1 MAHISVTQVYLD
13 CIDRSEA
20 FQNHS
25 SSIEYKKD
33 CRVVHT
39 RDWDEVESR
48 TTVQLEASCC
58 LGEVEWL
65 VNKACLS

>member
-1 MAHISVTQVYLD
+1 MTNISVTQVYIG

-20 FQNHS
+20 SQNHS

-33 CRVVHT
+33 CRVMHT
-39 RDWDEVESR
+39 RDWDKVESR

-58 LGEVEWL
+58 LGEVGWL
-65 VNKACLS
+65 VNKSYV